1 MLHDSAIAAGA
12 LKLLAGGPGLWS
24 GMNFFNVG
32 AVQGRNFDQPIRNH
46 MKRLSAHA
54 LPAIMLALAGL
65 VIGGCSP
72 TVKVEAPDKP
82 ITINMNIKIDHEIRI
97 RVDRDIDNA
106 LNKRTD
112 IF

>member
-1 MLHDSAIAAGA
+1 
-12 LKLLAGGPGLWS
+12 
-24 GMNFFNVG
+24 MNKQT
-32 AVQGRNFDQPIRNH
+32 ART
-46 MKRLSAHA
+46 LSAA
-54 LPAIMLALAGL
+54 MILLSAGL

-97 RVDRDIDNA
+97 KVDRDIDNA
-106 LNKRTD
+106 IGKRTD